1 MELKFYIKLCEI
13 KTMTIIKK
21 LKNLI
26 FKSGLH
32 RKEQM
37 AILFTVICF
46 ALSGLFLP
54 SLKKNLSLEADTFSV
69 KSGVEHNVKKK
80 TSKKADKNICKTPL
94 ITEDTSQAEEDTD
107 KPNSEDPDKSS
118 DSSNAEDKNTQNK
131 NSEDTQTADAS
142 EPSQNQNTTSAPAS
156 SGSSSGSSSSSTQ
169 PSQSGSSSSTTPSTP
184 SAPAKVWVPPVYQ
197 TVHHDAVYQT
207 VKVVICNYCGAEFSS
222 TGEFQVHKDANGG

>member
-1 MELKFYIKLCEI
+1 
-13 KTMTIIKK
+13 MTIIKK

-54 SLKKNLSLEADTFSV
+54 SLKKELSFESGTISA
-69 KSGVEHNVKKK
+69 KSEIKENTKKK
-80 TSKKADKNICKTPL
+80 SSKKTDPNICKTPTV
-94 ITEDTSQAEEDTD
+94 TEDTSPAAENTD
-107 KPNSEDPDKSS
+107 KS
-118 DSSNAEDKNTQNK
+118 DSEEITDTSDTASTQNNEAENK
-131 NSEDTQTADAS
+131 NSEETQTADAS
-142 EPSQNQNTTSAPAS
+142 TPSPDQSISTAPAS
-156 SGSSSGSSSSSTQ
+156 SGSSSGSTSSSTP
-169 PSQSGSSSSTTPSTP
+169 PSQSGSGSS
-184 SAPAKVWVPPVYQ
+184 SAPAAAAKVRVPPVYK

-207 VKVVICNYCGAEFSS
+207 VKAVICNYCGAEFSS